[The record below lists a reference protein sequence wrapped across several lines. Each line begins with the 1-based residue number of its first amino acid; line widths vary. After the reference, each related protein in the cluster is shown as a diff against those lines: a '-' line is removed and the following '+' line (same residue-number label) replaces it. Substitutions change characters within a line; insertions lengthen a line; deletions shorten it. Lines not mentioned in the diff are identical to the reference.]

1 MPNNTAV
8 LASAGKGQGP
18 KHERLAAQSSGGVD
32 GDRGVRRH
40 LPHRGLIYATVN
52 LLAVG
57 ERARAFKA
65 LSPGMLPPLGILFGL
80 FVAFTA
86 AQVWND
92 TDRANTAVIREA
104 TALRAVVILAASFPD
119 EPEAY
124 MRRLIQRHIEE
135 AATQEWPMMAQRTAS
150 LTITPQSLAEA
161 LQLTL
166 ALNPSSRGQENAQ
179 REIVTALENALEARG
194 QRIIVSLSQ
203 VNLVKWS
210 CLLVQAICTLLAIAM
225 VHSDNRRTVAIA
237 MGLFASGVAVSV
249 FLILAHDRP
258 FTGGISV
265 GPEPLLQIL
274 PEAKTG

>member
-1 MPNNTAV
+1 MSDWLHNLPVIWMGLVVFGAIYLVAGLTYAIVDAV
-8 LASAGKGQGP
+8 
-18 KHERLAAQSSGGVD
+18 
-32 GDRGVRRH
+32 
-40 LPHRGLIYATVN
+40 
-52 LLAVG
+52 AVG

-104 TALRAVVILAASFPD
+104 SALRAVVILAASFPG
-119 EPEAY
+119 EPEAHL
-124 MRRLIQRHIEE
+124 RGLIQRYIEE
-135 AATQEWPMMAQRTAS
+135 ATTQEWPMMAERTVT
-150 LTITPQSLAEA
+150 LTIAPQPLAEA

-179 REIVTALENALEARG
+179 REIVTALENALEARR
-194 QRIIVSLSQ
+194 QRIIVSRSQ

-210 CLLVQAICTLLAIAM
+210 CLLVQAICMLLAVAM
-225 VHSDNRRTVAIA
+225 VHSDNRRTAGIA

-258 FTGGISV
+258 FTGEISV
-265 GPEPLLQIL
+265 GPQPLLQVL
-274 PEAKTG
+274 PAAKTS